1 MSLFSMSRVP
11 VLAGLL
17 VLVATAQAAH
27 AGPFVYVPLGD
38 EGKIVIVDG
47 ATDKTI
53 GEIGDVPSVHGL
65 AETPDGRYL
74 IAGSFK
80 ERARASGA
88 PERPAGISADDHAA
102 HHGGGSSGTA
112 KQSAVVSTVT
122 IIRTADRRVTR
133 RIEVSGAVHHVATS
147 PDGRFAVVTH
157 PNEGTVSAI
166 DLGTYQVTANVAT
179 GPLPNYA
186 VFSPDSRQLFVS
198 NAGNDTVSAVDAG
211 RWIVTGNVV
220 VGGSPEHLVLSPDG
234 ATLYVNNVN
243 DGTVSVI
250 AVGDRKV
257 VKTIPVGT
265 TLHGIGL
272 SDDGEWL
279 FVAALGDDKIVRDDL
294 ISGNRNSGSLS
305 PAPYHLAAIRSS
317 GKLYVTSAEA
327 PKVWVVNQK
336 DLRVIGE
343 IPIGGK
349 GHQIVEGAGQ

>member
-17 VLVATAQAAH
+17 VLVAAAQTAH

-47 ATDKTI
+47 ATDKII

-74 IAGSFK
+74 IAGSFE
-80 ERARASGA
+80 ERVQANDA
-88 PERPAGISADDHAA
+88 PEKPAGVSADDHAA
-102 HHGGGSSGTA
+102 HHGGGRSDVKSRSGI
-112 KQSAVVSTVT
+112 VSTVSV
-122 IIRTADRRVTR
+122 IRTSDRAIVR
-133 RIEVSGAVHHVATS
+133 RIDVPGAVHHVATS
-147 PDGRFAVVTH
+147 PDGRYAVVTH
-157 PNEGTVSAI
+157 PNEGTVSVI
-166 DLGTYQVTANVAT
+166 DLGTYQVTAIVAT

-186 VFSPDSRQLFVS
+186 AFSPDSRLLFVS

-211 RWIVTGNVV
+211 RWIVAGNIV

-234 ATLYVNNVN
+234 ATLFVNNVN

-257 VKTIPVGT
+257 VKTIPIGT

-272 SDDGEWL
+272 SDDGKTL
-279 FVAALGDDKIVRDDL
+279 FVVALGDDKVVRVDL
-294 ISGNRNSGSLS
+294 ASGKRSSGSLT
-305 PAPYHLAAIRSS
+305 PAPYHLATIRSQ

-327 PKVWVVNQK
+327 PKIWVVDQK

-349 GHQIVEGAGQ
+349 GHQIVEGIGQ